1 MMFCIEI
8 QLHVLALTTRTHEA
22 CSLQPCMSPL
32 CVKYVKTCQL
42 YDETEDM
49 FMSRQ
54 LVQNVCTLLL
64 VKTTG
69 MKLSSTASWS

>member
-8 QLHVLALTTRTHEA
+8 PPHVLALVTRTHGA
-22 CSLQPCMSPL
+22 CSLQLRMSPL
-32 CVKYVKTCQL
+32 CVKYMKTCQL